1 MGKGSGSEPVTY
13 RKTSSASTTS
23 DPCTQ
28 DLWTG
33 SHTADPD
40 VDGGVRVASLTV
52 PSHWSP
58 ARIAPSDWSAPDDHD
73 RTTVRTITVSTC
85 RTCYYRRFR
94 FLTSSQHL
102 LVSSPPPPPHGN
114 QHSIAPHHG
123 RVRCCL
129 TSTDSWELHRVVCV
143 HTVTKR
149 ENNRIGGLL
158 RPISVLS
165 QPPDSHDVIQ
175 QNNQQQTVWR
185 LQQQTVYLRSWKPFP
200 FRQNQNAINIPTFER
215 FRMFDYRP
223 CCAYCPPTSPP
234 F

>member
-1 MGKGSGSEPVTY
+1 MGKGSGSEPITN

-73 RTTVRTITVSTC
+73 RTTVRSLFLRVGHVIIADFDFSLAHNTC
-85 RTCYYRRFR
+85 
-94 FLTSSQHL
+94 
-102 LVSSPPPPPHGN
+102 SPPWQSTLHR
-114 QHSIAPHHG
+114 APHHG

-129 TSTDSWELHRVVCV
+129 TSTDSWELRRVVCV

-175 QNNQQQTVWR
+175 QNNQQQTLWR
-185 LQQQTVYLRSWKPFP
+185 LQQQTVPLFTYAAENLSRSVEIKS
-200 FRQNQNAINIPTFER
+200 Q
-215 FRMFDYRP
+215 
-223 CCAYCPPTSPP
+223 
-234 F
+234 